1 MITALLHCAERM
13 AQARLIRTK
22 RSQTPGQG
30 GAVHNSPALRP
41 PPYPAKP
48 PPPPPPSYHTAPVR
62 SAWYATPMHLG
73 FRQIVNDDV
82 TLMCRW

>member
-48 PPPPPPSYHTAPVR
+48 PPPPPSELSHCACQIGLVR
-62 SAWYATPMHLG
+62 HAYASRISADS
-73 FRQIVNDDV
+73 Q
-82 TLMCRW
+82 